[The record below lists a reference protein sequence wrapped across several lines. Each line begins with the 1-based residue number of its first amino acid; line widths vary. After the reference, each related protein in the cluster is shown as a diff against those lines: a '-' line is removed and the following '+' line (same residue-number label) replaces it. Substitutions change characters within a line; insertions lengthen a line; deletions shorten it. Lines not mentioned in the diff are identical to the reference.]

1 MLKAGFKCGDEKK
14 MGKDKQERKILN
26 KIFWFPYSFFSS
38 IYFSKLHVTVANQST
53 GPGLAPLGQGF
64 PLGHHL
70 LTLHGA
76 EDHPLHRH
84 ELLPQEALAAAGAQE
99 ALGGRMPAETVIG
112 HPLHFRVDGVVAPLT
127 HHSVILHVAGLAHG
141 LVVDHHVYF
150 PS

>member
-1 MLKAGFKCGDEKK
+1 MEMKK
-14 MGKDKQERKILN
+14 KWVRKNRKERYLTK
-26 KIFWFPYSFFSS
+26 SS
-38 IYFSKLHVTVANQST
+38 GSHIVSAIYFSKLHVTVANQSA
-53 GPGLAPLGQGF
+53 GPGLAPLGRGF

-99 ALGGRMPAETVIG
+99 ALGGRVPAETVIG
-112 HPLHFRVDGVVAPLT
+112 HPLHFRVDGIVAPLT

-141 LVVDHHVYF
+141 LVVHHHVYF